1 VLPTGPQRDSSKG
14 ARNLIRRT
22 QLPHLHHRHVPQEGA
37 GRRESRRASRL
48 GATEY
53 HSRVTR
59 RVVTRRATASLNI
72 QNPRV
77 VRWLFEKSQGTW
89 FGPSRTPQ
97 TTELRSEGLR
107 SGRAEFEDGERF
119 FRHFHGHLQHH
130 DLRGKDVL
138 DVGCGFGGRSV
149 YYAEVCGAASV
160 QGVEVTDGVVDR
172 CQRLAEEFNSRA
184 SFTVGRAEALPFP
197 DGSFDAVVSFD
208 VLEHCDD
215 PWLAVSEIA
224 RVLRPGG
231 QTWNVFPTYKGA
243 RSSHLAYMTDI
254 PLLHRV
260 FHPDTLI
267 NIANELLEKDPSE
280 NKPGLQPSPSWTSL
294 GHYTLPRLNGMTL
307 KEARAIFTETAGLSC
322 ERFVVTP
329 LVDPQLTWQQMK
341 EAVGSS
347 RIAAGVV
354 FTVAHTLSGW
364 ERLLPLPEFLVQNIA
379 VCSTKR
385 N

>member
-1 VLPTGPQRDSSKG
+1 M
-14 ARNLIRRT
+14 
-22 QLPHLHHRHVPQEGA
+22 
-37 GRRESRRASRL
+37 
-48 GATEY
+48 
-53 HSRVTR
+53 
-59 RVVTRRATASLNI
+59 
-72 QNPRV
+72 
-77 VRWLFEKSQGTW
+77 
-89 FGPSRTPQ
+89 
-97 TTELRSEGLR
+97 
-107 SGRAEFEDGERF
+107 
-119 FRHFHGHLQHH
+119 
-130 DLRGKDVL
+130 

-160 QGVEVTDGVVDR
+160 QGVEVTDEVVDR
-172 CQRLAEEFNSRA
+172 CRRLAEELNSQA

-197 DGSFDAVVSFD
+197 DSSFDAVVSFD

-215 PWLAVSEIA
+215 PRLAVSEIA

-267 NIANELLEKDPSE
+267 NVANELLEKDPSE

-307 KEARAIFTETAGLSC
+307 KEARAIFTETPGLSC

-354 FTVAHTLSGW
+354 FTASHSLSAW
-364 ERLLPLPEFLVQNIA
+364 QRLLPLPEFLVQNIA
-379 VCSTKR
+379 VCTTKR
-385 N
+385 S